1 MKNFFTFISRPKK
14 TQAQANRA
22 SEAYLRHVAALS
34 SQDVL
39 KEVAADCFG
48 LSQENAQQ
56 RLAEF
61 GPNVIRSEKS
71 HGPLFR
77 FMEALINPFNFVLF
91 LVATITFVTDV
102 LLSRRPD
109 YLTAGVIFALILIS
123 SLISFIQGE
132 KSHSAAAQL
141 SALAATDSGRLLP
154 CFTAGKTVLR
164 KEIRHLDLKIKDSL

>member
-1 MKNFFTFISRPKK
+1 M
-14 TQAQANRA
+14 
-22 SEAYLRHVAALS
+22 
-34 SQDVL
+34 
-39 KEVAADCFG
+39 AADCFG

-61 GPNVIRSEKS
+61 GANVIRSEKS

-77 FMEALINPFNFVLF
+77 FMEALINPFNIVLF

-123 SLISFIQGE
+123 SLFSFIQGE

-141 SALAATDSGRLLP
+141 SALATADFGRLLP
-154 CFTAGKTVLR
+154 CFTADKTVLC
-164 KEIRHLDLKIKDSL
+164 KEIRHLDLKIKDFL